1 MATAAKAAAEAAE
14 EATPTKKVASG
25 KVVKYI
31 GTADVRE
38 INEKS
43 WRDVGV
49 EDQGLVRWD
58 KGNRWSVPV
67 ADLTKDAVAYCEKD
81 DATFVVA
88 DAEV

>member
-1 MATAAKAAAEAAE
+1 MATAKAAADAAE
-14 EATPTKKVASG
+14 EEAPAKKVASG

-31 GTADVRE
+31 GTADARE
-38 INEKS
+38 IDEKS

-58 KGNRWSVPV
+58 KSNRWAVPV
-67 ADLTKDAVAYCEKD
+67 ADMTKDAVAYCEKD
-81 DATFVVA
+81 DGSFVVT